1 MDLKKFKNLKNNPKF
16 RESLKNLKPQKSI
29 WGFLSVVLLFIA
41 PEIVAFIYGDE
52 IKKFFELK
60 LQSNPPYL
68 ESYLYENMIDLFSQG
83 SWINLLIGFGFLI
96 WLFF

>member
-1 MDLKKFKNLKNNPKF
+1 MIPKKLKDISKNPKF
-16 RESLKNLKPQKSI
+16 QESLKSLKPKKSI
-29 WGFLSVVLLFIA
+29 WGFLSVILLFIV

-60 LQSNPPYL
+60 LQNNPPYL
-68 ESYLYENMIDLFSQG
+68 EGYLYENMIDLFSEG
-83 SWINLLIGFGFLI
+83 SWINLLIGFGFLL